1 LLRRHVSVYKKMMT
15 QFLTGFALSFG
26 LLLLLGITRA
36 QWLSQRM
43 WVILWTL
50 YSLGLAVFIVIS
62 FLGRH
67 LVLDGWALGAALG
80 YVVAVGWHTFHH
92 ALEEMRGQEDE
103 K

>member
-1 LLRRHVSVYKKMMT
+1 MT
-15 QFLTGFALSFG
+15 QFLIGFALSFG

-36 QWLSQRM
+36 RRLSQRI

-50 YSLGLAVFIVIS
+50 YSLGLAVFIVIA

-80 YVVAVGWHTFHH
+80 YVVAVGWHTFDH
-92 ALEEMRGQEDE
+92 ALEEIRGQEDE
-103 K
+103 Q

>member
-1 LLRRHVSVYKKMMT
+1 MFSWWRMMA

-36 QWLSQRM
+36 QQLSQRM

-50 YSLGLAVFIVIS
+50 YSLALAVFIVIA

-67 LVLDGWALGAALG
+67 LVLGDWALGAALG
-80 YVVAVGWHTFHH
+80 YVVAVGWHTLHH
-92 ALEEMRGQEDE
+92 ALEEIRGQENE
-103 K
+103 Q

>member
-1 LLRRHVSVYKKMMT
+1 MFSWCKMMA

-36 QWLSQRM
+36 RRLSQKM
-43 WVILWTL
+43 WVVLWTL
-50 YSLGLAVFIVIS
+50 HSLALAVFIVIS

-67 LVLDGWALGAALG
+67 LGLDGWALGAALG

-92 ALEEMRGQEDE
+92 ALEEIREQEDE
-103 K
+103 

>member
-1 LLRRHVSVYKKMMT
+1 MIA

-36 QWLSQRM
+36 RRLSQKM

-50 YSLGLAVFIVIS
+50 HSLALAVFIVIA

-67 LVLDGWALGAALG
+67 LGLDGWALGAALG

-92 ALEEMRGQEDE
+92 ALEEIREQEDE
-103 K
+103 

>member
-1 LLRRHVSVYKKMMT
+1 MII

-50 YSLGLAVFIVIS
+50 YSLGLAVFIVIA
-62 FLGRH
+62 FVGRH
-67 LVLDGWALGAALG
+67 LALDGWALGAALG

-92 ALEEMRGQEDE
+92 ALEEIGEQGDQR
-103 K
+103 

>member
-1 LLRRHVSVYKKMMT
+1 MFSWCKMMA

-36 QWLSQRM
+36 RRLSQKM

-50 YSLGLAVFIVIS
+50 HSLALAVFIVIA

-67 LVLDGWALGAALG
+67 LGLDGWALGAALG

-92 ALEEMRGQEDE
+92 ALEEIGEQEDE
-103 K
+103 